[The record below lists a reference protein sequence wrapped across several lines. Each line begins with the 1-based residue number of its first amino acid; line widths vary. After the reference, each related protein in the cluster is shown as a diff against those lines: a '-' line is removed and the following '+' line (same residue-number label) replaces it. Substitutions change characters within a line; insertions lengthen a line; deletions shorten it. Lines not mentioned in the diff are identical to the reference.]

1 MDLLLYVLLV
11 YVLLG
16 LSIILSITTIVLLI
30 KLKQKGTAE
39 NENSLQ
45 LPFHQ
50 LGQNFDQLN
59 QKLDILFHQQI
70 HADFESLG
78 KQMRDLTESNYKQM
92 LQVQSTLSE
101 NTDRQTKRIQDAIHT
116 LQDGN
121 EKKLDEMR
129 KTVDEKLTETLNRR
143 INSSFQTVSE
153 QLSNVYKS
161 LGEMKELSA
170 GVTDNVKGL
179 NRILTNVKVRGT
191 WAELQLEKILDDI
204 IPDMYE
210 RNVKTNP
217 QYNGQVEFAIKIPNS
232 ENKDIVYLPIDSK
245 FPMEDYSRIAAASEN
260 GNLEELAR
268 AKKALEARVREEA
281 KAIRNYINAPH
292 TTPFAILYL
301 ATEGLYAEITSSPSG
316 IVEKLQSEG
325 IMLAGPSTIIALLNS
340 LSMGFRSIAINR
352 KADEVWRVLGAAK
365 TQYEKFGDLLEKAK
379 KKIEDAGKA
388 LDSANNRNR
397 IIQKH
402 LKTVESLDSAEAND
416 LLELDE

>member
-1 MDLLLYVLLV
+1 MDLLL

-191 WAELQLEKILDDI
+191 WAELQLEKILGDI

>member
-1 MDLLLYVLLV
+1 MDLLL

-365 TQYEKFGDLLEKAK
+365 AQYEKFGDLLDKAR
-379 KKIEDAGKA
+379 KKIDEAGNV
-388 LDSANNRNR
+388 LDSANRKNRF
-397 IIQKH
+397 IQSK
-402 LKTVESLDSAEAND
+402 LKNVELLEDAEASSI
-416 LLELDE
+416 LELDE

>member
-1 MDLLLYVLLV
+1 MDLLL

>member
-1 MDLLLYVLLV
+1 MDPLL

-16 LSIILSITTIVLLI
+16 LSIILSIITIVLLI

-70 HADFESLG
+70 HADFDSLG
-78 KQMRDLTESNYKQM
+78 QQMRELTARNSDQM
-92 LQVQSTLSE
+92 LKIQTTLSE

-129 KTVDEKLTETLNRR
+129 QTVDEKLTETLNRR

-260 GNLEELAR
+260 GDLEELAK

-316 IVEKLQSEG
+316 ITEKLQSEG
-325 IMLAGPSTIIALLNS
+325 IMIAGPSTIIALLNS

-365 TQYEKFGDLLEKAK
+365 TQYDKFGDLLEKAK

-388 LDSANNRNR
+388 LDSANDRNR
-397 IIQKH
+397 IIQKR
-402 LKTVESLDSAEAND
+402 LKKVELLDSAEAND

>member
-1 MDLLLYVLLV
+1 MSFSAYRLFFLY
-11 YVLLG
+11 
-16 LSIILSITTIVLLI
+16 TTIVLLI

>member
-1 MDLLLYVLLV
+1 MDLLL

-50 LGQNFDQLN
+50 LGQNFNQLN

-301 ATEGLYAEITSSPSG
+301 ATEGLYAEMTSSPSG

-325 IMLAGPSTIIALLNS
+325 IMLAGPSTIIALVNS

-379 KKIEDAGKA
+379 KKKEDAGKA

>member
-1 MDLLLYVLLV
+1 MDLLL

-129 KTVDEKLTETLNRR
+129 RTVDEKLTETLNRR

>member
-1 MDLLLYVLLV
+1 MDLLL

-352 KADEVWRVLGAAK
+352 KVDEVWRVLGAAK

>member
-1 MDLLLYVLLV
+1 MDLLL

-153 QLSNVYKS
+153 QLSYVYKS
-161 LGEMKELSA
+161 LGEMK
-170 GVTDNVKGL
+170 
-179 NRILTNVKVRGT
+179 
-191 WAELQLEKILDDI
+191 
-204 IPDMYE
+204 
-210 RNVKTNP
+210 
-217 QYNGQVEFAIKIPNS
+217 
-232 ENKDIVYLPIDSK
+232 
-245 FPMEDYSRIAAASEN
+245 
-260 GNLEELAR
+260 
-268 AKKALEARVREEA
+268 
-281 KAIRNYINAPH
+281 
-292 TTPFAILYL
+292 
-301 ATEGLYAEITSSPSG
+301 
-316 IVEKLQSEG
+316 
-325 IMLAGPSTIIALLNS
+325 
-340 LSMGFRSIAINR
+340 
-352 KADEVWRVLGAAK
+352 
-365 TQYEKFGDLLEKAK
+365 
-379 KKIEDAGKA
+379 
-388 LDSANNRNR
+388 
-397 IIQKH
+397 
-402 LKTVESLDSAEAND
+402 
-416 LLELDE
+416 

>member
-1 MDLLLYVLLV
+1 MDLLL

-50 LGQNFDQLN
+50 LGQNFNQLN

>member
-1 MDLLLYVLLV
+1 MDLLL

-217 QYNGQVEFAIKIPNS
+217 QYSV
-232 ENKDIVYLPIDSK
+232 V
-245 FPMEDYSRIAAASEN
+245 
-260 GNLEELAR
+260 
-268 AKKALEARVREEA
+268 
-281 KAIRNYINAPH
+281 
-292 TTPFAILYL
+292 
-301 ATEGLYAEITSSPSG
+301 
-316 IVEKLQSEG
+316 
-325 IMLAGPSTIIALLNS
+325 
-340 LSMGFRSIAINR
+340 
-352 KADEVWRVLGAAK
+352 
-365 TQYEKFGDLLEKAK
+365 
-379 KKIEDAGKA
+379 
-388 LDSANNRNR
+388 
-397 IIQKH
+397 
-402 LKTVESLDSAEAND
+402 
-416 LLELDE
+416 